1 MNRQLAARLIIDVAM
16 TVLLLCAYAYRITG
30 DAAHEWIGV
39 SVIALF
45 IAHNAINWRWY
56 KNIFKGAYTPRRA
69 VMSAVNIMLAF
80 TMTALIATGLLQ
92 SRTVLAF
99 LRLPGDMALRQIHT
113 AAAYW
118 GLPLIGVHV
127 GLHWEMVMN
136 AIRKMTRIRET
147 NHARTAILRMIAVMT
162 VVYGAY
168 ASYDRDMGSKL
179 FLGYSFDY
187 WNPERPMILFFTGN
201 LAIMGIYVFITHYA
215 LKLFAFW
222 QRARSGDRQRS
233 R

>member
-1 MNRQLAARLIIDVAM
+1 MNRQLAARLIIDFAM

-30 DAAHEWIGV
+30 DVAHEWIGI
-39 SVIALF
+39 SVFALF

-56 KNIFKGAYTPRRA
+56 QSIFKGAYTLRRA
-69 VMSAVNIMLAF
+69 AMTAVNITLAL

-92 SRTVLAF
+92 SRTALAF
-99 LRLPGDMALRQIHT
+99 LRLPGDMVLRQIHT

-127 GLHWEMVMN
+127 GLHWEMIMN
-136 AIRKMTRIRET
+136 AIGKMMRIKESS
-147 NHARTAILRMIAVMT
+147 HARTAVLRIIAVMT
-162 VVYGAY
+162 VVYGVY

-187 WNPERPMILFFTGN
+187 WNMERPMILFFTGN
-201 LAIMGIYVFITHYA
+201 LAIMGVYVFITHYA
-215 LKLFAFW
+215 LKLFAFR
-222 QRARSGDRQRS
+222 QKARNDERQRS